1 VSGFVYVA
9 EMSHDGRSRRYG
21 YSNFICFPDGMAHL
35 HSAGTGNVM
44 RPDPL
49 RTHAREA
56 GFSDV
61 EIMPIETDM
70 WRFYRLV

>member
-1 VSGFVYVA
+1 
-9 EMSHDGRSRRYG
+9 MSHDGRSRRYG
-21 YSNFICFPDGMAHL
+21 YSNFICLPDGMAHL

-49 RTHAREA
+49 RTYAREA